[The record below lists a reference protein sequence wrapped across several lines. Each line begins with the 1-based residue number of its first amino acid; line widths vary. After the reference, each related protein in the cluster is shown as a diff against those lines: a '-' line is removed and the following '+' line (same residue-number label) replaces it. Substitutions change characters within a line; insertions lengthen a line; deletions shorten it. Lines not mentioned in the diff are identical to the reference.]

1 MPIQITNQ
9 YFNNNN
15 LGYQYNQ
22 YTANAGDNIFCKWF
36 VRTAMRVSSVD
47 NPLSLDV
54 SLQQITSPAVSWL
67 DEGFRVGD
75 KVRLQKWDA
84 NGAGYSQ
91 LKDVTY
97 VDDTH
102 LDLAGASTSWYDVT
116 NGEQMVVTVI
126 NSTADPTP
134 KQYSNLEFLINHSLS
149 GQIGNSLS
157 LIDGEP
163 TRVLFDSLN
172 NMPVGGSTSGQVI
185 PNQSGQFL
193 INNVSIYRSG
203 TTNDGFNSY
212 ELNCSIV
219 QSGVYDQS
227 WFAQAGY
234 LKLFAQ
240 FSWSPMPQD
249 VHPPSIVIYDEI
261 ANTGWF
267 NEKFNVGYSPATM
280 VQNIPELDYCVPSV
294 HEVIIDSSEITIA
307 QMGIGACY
315 VSIDDNYYKNKTY
328 SQNNITMMLS
338 TSSLAPIG
346 SIYQSSPNNDPNY
359 LGALYTITVNS
370 VAIGGGQVKVTLTF
384 TPNAMFTTLM
394 ENRDDGDRLFYL
406 WVTVDEINF
415 LAFGGQLKC
424 DPPVGGELGLTTN
437 FGFLDHGQNI
447 TQIGGSKQGFV
458 ANTEDDCAWYGTFLL
473 DNNQVYERLTME
485 MEVFNGTSQDDFAL
499 QSSQFSFGGLQ
510 INNAGQYLINE
521 TLPIVS
527 TLPSNSAKINAL
539 FKRVPSMDTATQY
552 GVSVYYPFLLNWQY
566 WLQQQNASTDF
577 YPTQNRNW
585 EQYDDIPAWEI
596 RFKISLIKDGL
607 AFINSN
613 VIRDLPYDS
622 STVIDQDIQMFIEST
637 GQNVQVIAIGETMRI
652 VATHTINNG
661 QAWDPNDTWAMIT
674 VEPFESTA
682 RTICSSVLP
691 FDNDLSNP
699 LKPING
705 VQMVITYPL
714 QNVAQIE
721 CFFNPDIIN
730 LANGAKFT
738 TKIKGC
744 PITLNTN
751 GKRTT
756 DGILKTTSGLITAEI
771 KTLAQ

>member
-15 LGYQYNQ
+15 LGYQYNE
-22 YTANAGDNIFCKWF
+22 YTANAGDRIFCKFF

-47 NPLSLDV
+47 NPLSLDP
-54 SLQQITSPAVSWL
+54 SLNQVTSPAVSWL
-67 DEGFRVGD
+67 DEGFRAGD
-75 KVRLQKWDA
+75 MVKIAKWTNA
-84 NGAGYSQ
+84 GIGYSY
-91 LKDVTY
+91 LRSVAY

-102 LDLAGASTSWYDVT
+102 LDINGPAGSWYDVT
-116 NGEQMVVTVI
+116 LGEQMVITVV
-126 NSTADPTP
+126 NSSADPTP
-134 KQYSNLEFLINHSLS
+134 KQYTNMMFLINHSLS
-149 GQIGNSLS
+149 GQLGNSLS
-157 LIDGEP
+157 LIDGEQ
-163 TRVLFDSLN
+163 TRVLWDN
-172 NMPVGGSTSGQVI
+172 IQNMNPGGSTQGQII

-193 INNVSIYRSG
+193 YNVFLLRTG
-203 TTNDGFNSY
+203 TTDDGFNTY
-212 ELNCSIV
+212 EINCEIV
-219 QSGVYDQS
+219 QSGVYDQA
-227 WFAQAGY
+227 WFAQASY

-240 FSWSPMPQD
+240 MEWQPQPQD
-249 VHPPSIVIYDEI
+249 PYPPSIVKFDQN

-267 NEKFNVGYSPATM
+267 NEQFNVGYSPASM

-294 HEVIIDSSEITIA
+294 HEIIIDSSETSIPK
-307 QMGIGACY
+307 MGVGACY
-315 VSIDDNYYKNKTY
+315 ISIDDNYYKNKTY
-328 SQNNITMMLS
+328 RQQNITMMTY

-346 SIYQSSPNNDPNY
+346 QTIQSAPNNDPNY
-359 LGALYTITVNS
+359 LGALYSITVNN
-370 VAIGGGQVKVTLTF
+370 VAIGGGQVKVTITF
-384 TPNAMFTTLM
+384 TPNAEFTTLM

-406 WVTVDEINF
+406 WITVDEVNF
-415 LAFGGQLKC
+415 LAFNGQLKC

-485 MEVFNGTSQDDFAL
+485 IEVFNGTSQDDFGL

-566 WLQQQNASTDF
+566 WLEQQNASTDF

-652 VATHTINNG
+652 VATHTLNNG
-661 QAWDPNDTWAMIT
+661 QAWDPNDTWGMIT
-674 VEPFESTA
+674 VEPFESTV

-699 LKPING
+699 LRPIDN
-705 VQMVITYPL
+705 VQMIITYPS
-714 QNVAQIE
+714 QNVAKME

-730 LANGAKFT
+730 LSNGAKFT

-744 PITLNTN
+744 PTTLNTN

-756 DGILKTTSGLITAEI
+756 DGTLKTTTGINSET
-771 KTLAQ
+771 KTLAN

>member
-1 MPIQITNQ
+1 MPIQITDQLFQNSQ
-9 YFNNNN
+9 FTNS
-15 LGYQYNQ
+15 YNQ
-22 YTANAGDNIFCKWF
+22 YTANAGDRTYCVFS

-47 NPLSLDV
+47 NPLSLDY
-54 SLQQITSPAVSWL
+54 SLNQITSPAVSWL
-67 DEGFRVGD
+67 DEGFRVGNTVQIS
-75 KVRLQKWDA
+75 KYNSTGLVY
-84 NGAGYSQ
+84 GYYR
-91 LKDVTY
+91 DITF

-102 LDLAGASTSWYDVT
+102 LDLNGTAGQWYDVANNEMLVIT
-116 NGEQMVVTVI
+116 VV
-126 NSTADPTP
+126 NSSQDPSP
-134 KQYSNLEFLINHSLS
+134 KQYTNMEFLINHSLS
-149 GQIGNSLS
+149 GQLGNSLS

-163 TRVLFDSLN
+163 TRVLFENIDTLST
-172 NMPVGGSTSGQVI
+172 GGALTGLIV

-193 INNVSIYRSG
+193 INAFLVFTG
-203 TTNDGFNSY
+203 TNNDGFNKY
-212 ELNCSIV
+212 SIQTALT
-219 QSGVYDQS
+219 QSGVYDQA
-227 WFAQAGY
+227 WFAQASY

-240 FSWSPMPQD
+240 FSWQPQPQD
-249 VHPPSIVIYDEI
+249 PYPPSTVIYDEV

-267 NEKFNVGYSPATM
+267 NEKFNVGVSPDSM

-294 HEVIIDSSEITIA
+294 HEVIIDSQLTDGNKF
-307 QMGIGACY
+307 GIGGCY
-315 VSIDDNYYKNKTY
+315 ISIDDNYYKNKTY
-328 SQNNITMMLS
+328 PQQNITMCLPTTRLVVGQTFAS
-338 TSSLAPIG
+338 A
-346 SIYQSSPNNDPNY
+346 PNNDPNY
-359 LGALYTITVNS
+359 LGAGYDISINS
-370 VAIGGGQVKVTLTF
+370 VAIGGGQVKVNFTF
-384 TPNAMFTTLM
+384 TPNALFNTFM
-394 ENRDDGDRLFYL
+394 ENRDDGDKLFYL
-406 WVTVDEINF
+406 WVTVGEVNF
-415 LAFGGQLKC
+415 LAFDGQLKC
-424 DPPVGGELGLTTN
+424 DPPVGGALGLTTN

-473 DNNQVYERLTME
+473 DNNQVYDRLTME
-485 MEVFNGTSQDDFAL
+485 IEVFNGTSQDDFGL

-510 INNAGQYLINE
+510 INSAGQYLINE

-539 FKRVPSMDTATQY
+539 FKRVPAMDTATQY

-566 WLQQQNASTDF
+566 WLEQQNASTDF

-596 RFKISLIKDGL
+596 RYKISLIKDGL

-637 GQNVQVIAIGETMRI
+637 GQNVQVIAIGNIMRI
-652 VATHTINNG
+652 VATHTINDG
-661 QAWDPNDTWAMIT
+661 RAWDPNDTWGMIT
-674 VEPFESTA
+674 VEPFESTV

-699 LKPING
+699 LRPING
-705 VQMVITYPL
+705 VQMIITYPT
-714 QNVAQIE
+714 QNVAKME

-744 PITLNTN
+744 PTSLNTN

-756 DGILKTTSGLITAEI
+756 DGTLKTTSGLLTTEI
-771 KTLAQ
+771 KTLAI

>member
-1 MPIQITNQ
+1 
-9 YFNNNN
+9 
-15 LGYQYNQ
+15 
-22 YTANAGDNIFCKWF
+22 
-36 VRTAMRVSSVD
+36 
-47 NPLSLDV
+47 
-54 SLQQITSPAVSWL
+54 
-67 DEGFRVGD
+67 
-75 KVRLQKWDA
+75 
-84 NGAGYSQ
+84 
-91 LKDVTY
+91 
-97 VDDTH
+97 
-102 LDLAGASTSWYDVT
+102 
-116 NGEQMVVTVI
+116 
-126 NSTADPTP
+126 
-134 KQYSNLEFLINHSLS
+134 
-149 GQIGNSLS
+149 
-157 LIDGEP
+157 
-163 TRVLFDSLN
+163 
-172 NMPVGGSTSGQVI
+172 
-185 PNQSGQFL
+185 
-193 INNVSIYRSG
+193 
-203 TTNDGFNSY
+203 
-212 ELNCSIV
+212 
-219 QSGVYDQS
+219 
-227 WFAQAGY
+227 
-234 LKLFAQ
+234 
-240 FSWSPMPQD
+240 
-249 VHPPSIVIYDEI
+249 
-261 ANTGWF
+261 
-267 NEKFNVGYSPATM
+267 
-280 VQNIPELDYCVPSV
+280 
-294 HEVIIDSSEITIA
+294 
-307 QMGIGACY
+307 MGIGACY

-346 SIYQSSPNNDPNY
+346 AIYQSSPNNDPNY

-424 DPPVGGELGLTTN
+424 DPPVGGALGLTTN

-499 QSSQFSFGGLQ
+499 QSSQFSFGGIQ
-510 INNAGQYLINE
+510 INNAGQYLINQ

-699 LKPING
+699 LRPING
-705 VQMVITYPL
+705 VQMVITYPS

-751 GKRTT
+751 SKRTT
-756 DGILKTTSGLITAEI
+756 DGVLKTTSGLLTAI

>member
-1 MPIQITNQ
+1 M
-9 YFNNNN
+9 
-15 LGYQYNQ
+15 G
-22 YTANAGDNIFCKWF
+22 
-36 VRTAMRVSSVD
+36 VR
-47 NPLSLDV
+47 LSLDY
-54 SLQQITSPAVSWL
+54 SLNQITSPAVSWL
-67 DEGFRVGD
+67 DEGFRVGNTVQIS
-75 KVRLQKWDA
+75 KYNSTGLVY
-84 NGAGYSQ
+84 GYYR
-91 LKDVTY
+91 DITF

-102 LDLAGASTSWYDVT
+102 LDLNGTAGQWYDVANNEMLVIT
-116 NGEQMVVTVI
+116 VV
-126 NSTADPTP
+126 NSSQDPSP
-134 KQYSNLEFLINHSLS
+134 KQYTNMEFLINHSLS
-149 GQIGNSLS
+149 GQLGNSLS

-163 TRVLFDSLN
+163 TRVLFENIDTLST
-172 NMPVGGSTSGQVI
+172 GGALTGLIV

-193 INNVSIYRSG
+193 INAFLVFTG
-203 TTNDGFNSY
+203 TNNDGFNKY
-212 ELNCSIV
+212 SIQTALT
-219 QSGVYDQS
+219 QSGVYDQA
-227 WFAQAGY
+227 WFAQASY

-240 FSWSPMPQD
+240 FSWQPQPQD
-249 VHPPSIVIYDEI
+249 PYPPSTVIYDEV

-267 NEKFNVGYSPATM
+267 NEKFNVGVSPDSM

-294 HEVIIDSSEITIA
+294 HEVIIDSQLTDGNKF
-307 QMGIGACY
+307 GIGGCY
-315 VSIDDNYYKNKTY
+315 ISIDDNYYKNKTY
-328 SQNNITMMLS
+328 PQQNITMCLPTTRLVVGQTFAS
-338 TSSLAPIG
+338 A
-346 SIYQSSPNNDPNY
+346 PNNDPNY
-359 LGALYTITVNS
+359 LGAGYDISINS
-370 VAIGGGQVKVTLTF
+370 VAIGGGQVKVNFTF
-384 TPNAMFTTLM
+384 TPNALFNTFM
-394 ENRDDGDRLFYL
+394 ENRDDGDKLFYL
-406 WVTVDEINF
+406 WVTVGEVNF
-415 LAFGGQLKC
+415 LAFDGQLKC
-424 DPPVGGELGLTTN
+424 DPPVGGALGLTTN

-473 DNNQVYERLTME
+473 DNNQVYDRLTME
-485 MEVFNGTSQDDFAL
+485 IEVFNGTSQDDFGL

-510 INNAGQYLINE
+510 INSAGQYLINE

-539 FKRVPSMDTATQY
+539 FKRVPAMDTATQY

-566 WLQQQNASTDF
+566 WLEQQNASTDF

-596 RFKISLIKDGL
+596 RYKISLIKDGL

-637 GQNVQVIAIGETMRI
+637 GQNVQVIAIGNIMRI
-652 VATHTINNG
+652 VATHTINDG
-661 QAWDPNDTWAMIT
+661 RAWDPNDTWGMIT
-674 VEPFESTA
+674 VEPFESTV

-699 LKPING
+699 LRPING
-705 VQMVITYPL
+705 VQMIITYPT
-714 QNVAQIE
+714 QNVAKME

-744 PITLNTN
+744 PTSLNTN

-756 DGILKTTSGLITAEI
+756 DGTLKTTSGLLTTEI
-771 KTLAQ
+771 KTLAI